1 MADVQTSGGYA
12 SLLRNR
18 RVLLAVA
25 SIGLGDG
32 GYSVFSIA
40 VLWLSFQLS
49 GSLAVAGLVLLVES
63 GMYSITFI
71 AGPSVD
77 RARNLRSVLVASY
90 ALQAAI
96 GAVIGIALDA
106 KWLTVPVLLI
116 LVGAISLTWDFTWT
130 ANNALVPR
138 IVPEEQLF
146 RANGLV
152 GAVSGGNAIAGTAAG
167 AALLLIVG
175 PGDAMFLLAAL
186 EGAALLAV
194 LPLSVPSKRIV
205 RTGAWTDF
213 WDGWRELGR
222 GAGRP
227 LLQLAAFAAFQGFFV
242 QAPPLL
248 VTLLSE
254 RAFAHPDLAYGALF
268 TAYAVG
274 GVVGGLLLG
283 RWNPRRRLT
292 IVMSGGTAA
301 AGVLLVAAVYAA
313 PTLVASLALWF
324 LVGLVGV
331 AFYTSFLVYLQARVP
346 SDRFGRVLTNL
357 YLFRGVPTAIGAEVI
372 SLLAALWDPGG
383 LAVFV
388 ALSWI
393 AIAATGPWV
402 LPALRR
408 LEF

>member
-1 MADVQTSGGYA
+1 MTENRTPGGYA
-12 SLLRNR
+12 TLLHNR
-18 RVLLAVA
+18 KVLLAVA

-63 GMYSITFI
+63 GMYSLTFI
-71 AGPSVD
+71 AGPTVD
-77 RARNLRSVLVASY
+77 RARNLRSVLMASY

-96 GAVIGIALDA
+96 GATIGITLAA
-106 KWLTVPVLLI
+106 GWLTVPVLLI

-130 ANNALVPR
+130 ANNALLPR

-152 GAVSGGNAIAGTAAG
+152 GAISGGNAIAGTAAG
-167 AALLLIVG
+167 AALLLVVG

-194 LPLSVPSKRIV
+194 LPLSVPSERVV
-205 RTGAWTDF
+205 RTRAWTDF

-242 QAPPLL
+242 QTPSLL
-248 VTLLSE
+248 VTLLAE
-254 RAFAHPDLAYGALF
+254 RAFADPNFAYGALF

-292 IVMSGGTAA
+292 AVMSGGTAT

-313 PTLVASLALWF
+313 PALPLSLALWF
-324 LVGLVGV
+324 LVGLVGIS
-331 AFYTSFLVYLQARVP
+331 FYTSFLVYLQARVP

-357 YLFRGVPTAIGAEVI
+357 YLFRGIPTAVGAEII
-372 SLLAALWDPGG
+372 SLLAAVWDPGG
-383 LAVFV
+383 LALFV
-388 ALSWI
+388 AISWI
-393 AIAATGPWV
+393 AIAAMGPLV
-402 LPALRR
+402 LPALRH

>member
-1 MADVQTSGGYA
+1 MTETRASGGYA

-18 RVLLAVA
+18 RVALAVA

-71 AGPSVD
+71 AGPTVD

-96 GAVIGIALDA
+96 GAAIGITLAAGL
-106 KWLTVPVLLI
+106 LTVPVLLG
-116 LVGAISLTWDFTWT
+116 LVAAISLTWDFTWT
-130 ANNALVPR
+130 ANNALLPR

-152 GAVSGGNAIAGTAAG
+152 GAISGGNAIAGTAAG
-167 AALLLIVG
+167 AALLLVVG
-175 PGDAMFLLAAL
+175 PGDAMFLLGAL
-186 EGAALLAV
+186 EGAALLAIV
-194 LPLSVPSKRIV
+194 PLSLPSNRIV
-205 RTGAWTDF
+205 RTRAWTDF
-213 WDGWRELGR
+213 WEGWRELGR
-222 GAGRP
+222 GPGRP

-242 QAPPLL
+242 QAPSLL

-254 RAFAHPDLAYGALF
+254 RNFADPSFAYGALF

-283 RWNPRRRLT
+283 RWNPRRRL
-292 IVMSGGTAA
+292 ILAMSGGTAT
-301 AGVLLVAAVYAA
+301 AGLLLVAAVYAT
-313 PTLVASLALWF
+313 PVLIPSLVLWF

-357 YLFRGVPTAIGAEVI
+357 YLFRGIPTAVGAEVI
-372 SLLAALWDPGG
+372 SLLAALWEPGV
-383 LAVFV
+383 LAIFI
-388 ALSWI
+388 ALCWI
-393 AIAATGPWV
+393 AIAALGPV
-402 LPALRR
+402 LLPGLRH
-408 LEF
+408 LKF